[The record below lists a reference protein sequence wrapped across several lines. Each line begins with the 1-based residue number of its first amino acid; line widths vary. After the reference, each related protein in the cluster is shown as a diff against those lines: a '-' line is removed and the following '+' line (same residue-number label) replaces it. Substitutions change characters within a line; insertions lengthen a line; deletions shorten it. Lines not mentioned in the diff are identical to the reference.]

1 MERTRNPQWY
11 VPYPLKRLRLNADF
25 ELHIAFSTA
34 VALAEFENDR
44 DDKKRVIF
52 HARHL
57 EQVVKMSRAFQ
68 DYLKSTHGMSQAE
81 QARRYRIRNDFWN
94 GLEEKGAS

>member
-1 MERTRNPQWY
+1 MVCT
-11 VPYPLKRLRLNADF
+11 LHSHCLRVDANI

-34 VALAEFENDR
+34 VALAEFENER
-44 DDKKRVIF
+44 DDKMRVIF

-68 DYLKSTHGMSQAE
+68 DYLKSTHGMSQSQ
-81 QARRYRIRNDFWN
+81 QARQYRLRNDGWK
-94 GLEEKGAS
+94 GPWEESGS